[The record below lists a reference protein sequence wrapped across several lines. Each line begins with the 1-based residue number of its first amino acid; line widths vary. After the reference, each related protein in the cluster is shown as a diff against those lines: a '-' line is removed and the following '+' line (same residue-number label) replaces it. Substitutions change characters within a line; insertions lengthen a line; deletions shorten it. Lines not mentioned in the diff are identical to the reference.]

1 MDSDETARFIYLGL
15 ILVAVAGSYLAANR
29 KNLGKTAQQAAIW
42 GLIFVG
48 AVAVAGLWPDIRRQ
62 TLPHK
67 PVTTANGTEIRAAED
82 GHYYIDTTVN
92 GTNVRFVVDTGA
104 TNIVLTERDARRIGL
119 NPDTLAY
126 TGRASTA
133 NGMVLTA
140 PVRLKSFLLGPFKDE
155 DVRAMV
161 NGGDLDTSLL
171 GMSYLS
177 LFEMTLTQDRLIL
190 RR

>member
-15 ILVAVAGSYLAANR
+15 LLVAVAGSYLAANR

-48 AVAVAGLWPDIRRQ
+48 AVAVAGLWPEISRQ

-67 PVTTANGTEIRAAED
+67 PVTTANGTEIRAADD

>member
-1 MDSDETARFIYLGL
+1 
-15 ILVAVAGSYLAANR
+15 
-29 KNLGKTAQQAAIW
+29 
-42 GLIFVG
+42 VG
-48 AVAVAGLWPDIRRQ
+48 AVAVAGLWPEISRQ

-67 PVTTANGTEIRAAED
+67 PVTTANGTEIRAADD

>member
-48 AVAVAGLWPDIRRQ
+48 AVAVAGLWPEIRRQ

-67 PVTTANGTEIRAAED
+67 PVTTANGTEIRAADD
-82 GHYYIDTTVN
+82 GHFYIDTTVN

>member
-1 MDSDETARFIYLGL
+1 MDSDETARIIYLGL

-104 TNIVLTERDARRIGL
+104 TNVVLTERDARRVGF

-177 LFEMTLTQDRLIL
+177 QFEMTLTQDRLIL

>member
-1 MDSDETARFIYLGL
+1 MDSDETARIIYLGL

-104 TNIVLTERDARRIGL
+104 TNVVLTERDARRVGFD
-119 NPDTLAY
+119 PDTLAY

-177 LFEMTLTQDRLIL
+177 QFEMTLTQDRLIL